1 MVKEVETV
9 TDPRDLFRD
18 HIADNGL
25 KQTWVADKLE
35 LSYGHFS
42 LILKKE
48 RDLSENN
55 RSKLNELFSTNY

>member
-1 MVKEVETV
+1 MAKVLEVTE
-9 TDPRDLFRD
+9 DARDLFSK
-18 HIADNGL
+18 HIADNGI
-25 KQTWVADKLE
+25 KQTWVADKLG

-55 RSKLNELFSTNY
+55 RTKLNALFSTNY